1 MLQNREVGGATMGAD
16 RPTATGQIV
25 FGPWGYLNLAVPV
38 AVVAVYVWALSLQL
52 SDPLGAHWSWFALI
66 VIVAISAMGWASRR
80 FGAESNQR
88 YRRGPRDL
96 RYRTQQIAPFA
107 VLAILL
113 VAFLGII
120 VGAAGMTTAM
130 NALACGVTLGLA
142 PLYFQKPPPAGERA
156 DDVDSR
162 SEERVHP

>member
-1 MLQNREVGGATMGAD
+1 MGTD
-16 RPTATGQIV
+16 RPTATGQII

-38 AVVAVYVWALSLQL
+38 AVIVVYVWALSLRL
-52 SDPLGAHWSWFALI
+52 NDPLGLHWSWVALVI
-66 VIVAISAMGWASRR
+66 IVAMSAMGWASRR

-113 VAFLGII
+113 VAFFGLI
-120 VGAAGMTTAM
+120 VGAAGLMTAM
-130 NALACGVTLGLA
+130 NALACGVTVGLA
-142 PLYFQKPPPAGERA
+142 PLYLQKPPPAPGDRA
-156 DDVDSR
+156 DDADSR
-162 SEERVHP
+162 SDERIHS